1 MIPSKLL
8 SLSEKGYECKY
19 VKERHLLVT
28 TKHLPTAYIMENT
41 LMQTKV
47 NFGAWAQGRA
57 WVIGMDKHM
66 RHGQGTG
73 AWDKIIGQWHG
84 TREWGKGV

>member
-47 NFGAWAQGRA
+47 NFGA
-57 WVIGMDKHM
+57 
-66 RHGQGTG
+66 
-73 AWDKIIGQWHG
+73 
-84 TREWGKGV
+84 